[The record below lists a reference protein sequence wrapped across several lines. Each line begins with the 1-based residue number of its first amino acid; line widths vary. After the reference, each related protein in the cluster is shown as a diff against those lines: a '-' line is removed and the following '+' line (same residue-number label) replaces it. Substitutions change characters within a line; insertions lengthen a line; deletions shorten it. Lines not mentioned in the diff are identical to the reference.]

1 MTHVQTC
8 CFANLSLSLFCRSC
22 CRRRHRREL
31 KQRRRRRQR
40 ERQKSDRKLDWSN
53 STLCIMLFLYISCR
67 RCTTT
72 TWKCQ
77 ISCFVEDGKKRQQP
91 SFSFPELWYIQSS
104 RIQLKKGF
112 AKIWRSKRD
121 EISAI
126 KFEAARIHLLSD
138 VFVAVAVVVVY
149 APY

>member
-1 MTHVQTC
+1 MLLQSC
-8 CFANLSLSLFCRSC
+8 FFFANLNLSPFCRSC
-22 CRRRHRREL
+22 CRRRHRCVNSLIGSLSNDDGNENG
-31 KQRRRRRQR
+31 K
-40 ERQKSDRKLDWSN
+40 KAIVLDWSN

-126 KFEAARIHLLSD
+126 KFEAARIHFLSD
-138 VFVAVAVVVVY
+138 VFVAVAVVVV
-149 APY
+149 

>member
-1 MTHVQTC
+1 MLLQSC
-8 CFANLSLSLFCRSC
+8 CFANLTSYRFFAVPVAVAVIVGSLRNDDGDGN
-22 CRRRHRREL
+22 ENG
-31 KQRRRRRQR
+31 K
-40 ERQKSDRKLDWSN
+40 KAIVLDWSN
-53 STLCIMLFLYISCR
+53 STLCIILFLYISCR